1 MLLASLLAIAWLVI
15 CVTFVLWWALKSDYD
30 PVDYGNDAS
39 PTKKK
44 LVPMP
49 QDASDLVVVSCACGM
64 YELPDKF
71 SITSDPYSLGG
82 RRHTYTKCTP
92 VPDRWGLPTMEEE

>member
-1 MLLASLLAIAWLVI
+1 MLLASLLAIAWLVS
-15 CVTFVLWWALKSDYD
+15 CVLFILWFALRRDYD
-30 PVDYGNDAS
+30 PVDYDNDAS
-39 PTKKK
+39 PSKK

-92 VPDRWGLPTMEEE
+92 APDRWGSPTMEEE

>member
-1 MLLASLLAIAWLVI
+1 MLLASLLAAAWLILSVSFL
-15 CVTFVLWWALKSDYD
+15 VWWAVKRPFEQADLTDQ
-30 PVDYGNDAS
+30 PAS
-39 PTKKK
+39 SKK

-49 QDASDLVVVSCACGM
+49 QDASDLVVVPCACGM

-82 RRHTYTKCTP
+82 RRHTYNKCTP
-92 VPDRWGLPTMEEE
+92 VPDRWGSTTMEEE